1 MKKSVGIYKFTFKKV
16 TIEIIVNNWLI
27 NMLAVYALSP
37 FRLGSL
43 NPLVKNKGVTLEQTS
58 HPNPNPSVKN
68 KGITL
73 E

>member
-1 MKKSVGIYKFTFKKV
+1 
-16 TIEIIVNNWLI
+16 
-27 NMLAVYALSP
+27 MLAVYALSP
-37 FRLGSL
+37 FRLGLL

-58 HPNPNPSVKN
+58 HPNLQFKN

>member
-1 MKKSVGIYKFTFKKV
+1 
-16 TIEIIVNNWLI
+16 
-27 NMLAVYALSP
+27 MLAVYALSP
-37 FRLGSL
+37 FRLGPL
-43 NPLVKNKGVTLEQTS
+43 NPVVKNKGVILEQAS

>member
-1 MKKSVGIYKFTFKKV
+1 
-16 TIEIIVNNWLI
+16 
-27 NMLAVYALSP
+27 MLAVYALSP
-37 FRLGSL
+37 FRLGPL
-43 NPLVKNKGVTLEQTS
+43 NALVKNKGVTLEQTS